1 MAVAASTATS
11 RNRSARKP
19 AAAKRAPKAIKAAPR
34 RARTTKPAPETAA
47 PVRPRPIEQL
57 QGALRDVAYA
67 QLGVAAGIVEE
78 VGIRMIRA
86 RLEAPKRWVELVK
99 RGEQVQR
106 DIDQAGQG
114 IRLQIT
120 QRITDLDPRAGLNA
134 RISKLRDVASLLAR
148 RPRTAR

>member
-11 RNRSARKP
+11 RKRSTRKP
-19 AAAKRAPKAIKAAPR
+19 AVSKRAPKAAKAAPR
-34 RARTTKPAPETAA
+34 RARTSKPAPESTS
-47 PVRPRPIEQL
+47 PVRPRPIKQL
-57 QGALRDVAYA
+57 QGAVRDVAYA
-67 QLGVAAGIVEE
+67 QLGMAAGIVEE
-78 VGIRMIRA
+78 VGIRVIRA

-106 DIDQAGQG
+106 ELDQAGQG

-134 RISKLRDVASLLAR
+134 RISKLRDVAALLAR
-148 RPRTAR
+148 RPRAAR